1 MVGLNIRKAIATS
14 LFATIF
20 TAIAG
25 AIVFWSRGN
34 IMFLPAVMVVVGS
47 IIGARIGS
55 LMSLKTKPLWLEIGL
70 SLFIVILA
78 IIVLVKA
85 M

>member
-1 MVGLNIRKAIATS
+1 

-25 AIVFWSRGN
+25 AIVFWFRGN
-34 IMFLPAVMVVVGS
+34 VPFFPAVIVILGS

-78 IIVLVKA
+78 IIVLIKA
-85 M
+85 I